1 MHFFIDD
8 FTLFDFFILGFC
20 HILNLQGCKD
30 EEIKNLIYIK
40 WFREAIQIE
49 N

>member
-8 FTLFDFFILGFC
+8 F
-20 HILNLQGCKD
+20 KD
-30 EEIKNLIYIK
+30 VEIKILIYIK
-40 WFREAIQIE
+40 WFREDIQIE